1 MAPSFDHLPDPE
13 EEDYDEDEELDF
25 SDLRERFEVQL
36 EQGLDA
42 FVVIDGLPEVTE
54 ETKPKLIKFLLRKL
68 NAVGKVREDSVHMPL
83 GEDGKSERYEHTRPT
98 PTAVL
103 IPLDMP
109 SSSIPPQLKLSPHA
123 NNWTVCPLTKSTL
136 FESTSSLT
144 SNDSVAKVAL
154 TRNTQ
159 HHM

>member
-13 EEDYDEDEELDF
+13 DDEYDEEELDF

-83 GEDGKSERYEHTRPT
+83 AENGKSERFVT
-98 PTAVL
+98 
-103 IPLDMP
+103 
-109 SSSIPPQLKLSPHA
+109 
-123 NNWTVCPLTKSTL
+123 
-136 FESTSSLT
+136 
-144 SNDSVAKVAL
+144 
-154 TRNTQ
+154 
-159 HHM
+159 